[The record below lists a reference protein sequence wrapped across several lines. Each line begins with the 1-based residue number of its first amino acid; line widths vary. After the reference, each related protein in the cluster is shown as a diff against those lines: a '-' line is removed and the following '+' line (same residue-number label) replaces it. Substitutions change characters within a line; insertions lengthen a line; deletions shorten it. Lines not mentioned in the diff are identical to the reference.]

1 MLRLFETRTGQVVGV
16 RPGPLRLYVQA
27 PGDLRVCVTADLLRR
42 LASRLR
48 RRTLT
53 TAAQAADHT
62 LYNVALLYAGEP
74 LADALSV
81 GNVTSGG
88 EVQVASWTAP
98 EGFAGDP
105 LALRLALL
113 AVHYRSEA
121 ALTSDDLAEAAARL
135 DRWRLL
141 LAGWATQPSR
151 APDARYAEETL
162 TALCA
167 DLDVPAA
174 LAALD
179 RLTEDPDVAVGA
191 KLETALQ
198 LDQLLALDLPR
209 AIGTV

>member
-16 RPGPLRLYVQA
+16 RSGPLRLYVQA
-27 PGDLRVCVTADLLRR
+27 PGDLRVCLTADLLRR

-62 LYNVALLYAGEP
+62 LYNVALLDAGEP
-74 LADALSV
+74 LPGALSV

-88 EVQVASWTAP
+88 EVQTAPWTAP
-98 EGFAGDP
+98 DTPGGDP

-113 AVHYRSEA
+113 TRHYRVEA
-121 ALTSDDLAEAAARL
+121 ALTSADLTEAAARL
-135 DRWRLL
+135 DGWRLL
-141 LAGWATQPSR
+141 LAGWATEPSR
-151 APDARYAEETL
+151 APAPSYAAETL
-162 TALCA
+162 AALCD
-167 DLDVPAA
+167 DLDVPTA

-179 RLTEDPDVAVGA
+179 RLTEDPDVAPGA
-191 KLETALQ
+191 KLEAVLQ

-209 AIGTV
+209 KIGTV